1 MERQNTETAFEKT
14 HKAAVAD
21 YTPMLPKRR
30 RFGDRS
36 EGRRIRSLEPMAV
49 VAPFIMPDRVGAQ
62 NLFQDSINLAAME
75 RYVHK
80 KRDEG
85 NMGFGLMHVLIAAYV
100 RTISQ
105 RPGIN
110 RFLSGL
116 RIYAR
121 HNIEVVM
128 AVKKAMTL
136 EAEETMMKF
145 FFDHRA
151 TAIDVYRQM
160 TEKID
165 AYQGKKEEKE
175 NAFDKLARVLGY
187 MPTFQLRAA
196 ISLLRWLDFH
206 NWLPERL
213 RRLSPFH
220 ASVVFSSMGSLGILP
235 IFHHLYDFGNVPVF
249 VTFSTMRKSVE
260 TDRDGTIHRVRHLDF
275 AVTSDE
281 RICDG
286 FYYASAFH
294 EMRKYLKNPELLDNP
309 PETVV
314 ADID

>member
-1 MERQNTETAFEKT
+1 MDMHIKQVKT
-14 HKAAVAD
+14 
-21 YTPMLPKRR
+21 PFLPSKR
-30 RFGDRS
+30 RFGDRA
-36 EGRRIRSLEPMAV
+36 EGRRIRSIEPMAV
-49 VAPFIMPDRVGAQ
+49 VAPFIMPDRIGSQ
-62 NLFQDSINLAAME
+62 NLFQDSVNLSAVE
-75 RYVHK
+75 HFVHK
-80 KRDEG
+80 KREEG
-85 NMGFGLMHVLIAAYV
+85 LAGFGIMHVLIAAYV

-116 RIYAR
+116 RLYAR

-151 TAIDVYRQM
+151 TVTDIFSQM
-160 TEKID
+160 TEKIE
-165 AYQGKKEEKE
+165 AYQNKKEEKE

-187 MPTFQLRAA
+187 MPRFQLKGAVA
-196 ISLLRWLDFH
+196 LLTWLDFH

-220 ASVVFSSMGSLGILP
+220 CSVVFSSMGSLGIQP
-235 IFHHLYDFGNVPVF
+235 IFHHLYDFGNAPVF
-249 VTFSTMRKSVE
+249 ITFSTVRKSTE
-260 TDRDGTIHRVRHLDF
+260 IARDGSVHRVRHLDL
-275 AVTSDE
+275 AVTTDE

-294 EMRKYLKNPELLDNP
+294 ELRKYLKNPELLENP
-309 PETVV
+309 PAQVV

>member
-1 MERQNTETAFEKT
+1 MQNQIVKT
-14 HKAAVAD
+14 DSAT
-21 YTPMLPKRR
+21 YLPAKR
-30 RFGDRS
+30 RFGDRA
-36 EGRRIRSLEPMAV
+36 EGRRIRSIDPMAI
-49 VAPFIMPDRVGAQ
+49 VAPFIMPSRIGSQ
-62 NLFQDSINLAAME
+62 NLFQDSVNLAAME
-75 RYVHK
+75 RFVHK
-80 KRDEG
+80 KREEG
-85 NMGFGLMHVLIAAYV
+85 FAGFGAMHVLIAAYV

-116 RIYAR
+116 RLYAR
-121 HNIEVVM
+121 HNIEIVM
-128 AVKKAMTL
+128 AVKKAMNL

-145 FFDHRA
+145 FFDHRSTA
-151 TAIDVYRQM
+151 TDVFLQM
-160 TEKID
+160 NKKIEE
-165 AYQGKKEEKE
+165 YQNKKEEKE

>member
-1 MERQNTETAFEKT
+1 MEHQTTKTVLKKNTEKP
-14 HKAAVAD
+14 AD
-21 YTPMLPKRR
+21 NYTPLLPKKR
-30 RFGDRS
+30 RFGDRA
-36 EGRRIRSLEPMAV
+36 EGRRIRSLQPMTV
-49 VAPFIMPDRVGAQ
+49 VAPFIMPDRVGSS
-62 NLFQDSINLAAME
+62 NLFSDSINLAAME

-85 NMGFGLMHVLIAAYV
+85 YMGFGLMHVFIAAYV

-105 RPGIN
+105 CPGIN

-136 EAEETMMKF
+136 DAEETMMKF

-151 TAIDVYRQM
+151 TAVDVYRQM
-160 TEKID
+160 TKKID
-165 AYQGKKEEKE
+165 EYQGKKEEKE
-175 NAFDKLARVLGY
+175 SAFDKLARLLGY

-196 ISLLRWLDFH
+196 IAWLRWLDFH

-249 VTFSTMRKSVE
+249 ITFSTMRKSVE

-294 EMRKYLKNPELLDNP
+294 QMRKYLKNPELLDNP
-309 PETVV
+309 PETVIT
-314 ADID
+314 DID